1 MILGIWEALELIP
14 RMTLESLF
22 PYVPVLLDYESIDS
36 FFRER
41 NTAAGSTTLNWGFS
55 ITIIF
60 LDAITGIT
68 MPEYPS

>member
-1 MILGIWEALELIP
+1 MTLGIWEALELIP
-14 RMTLESLF
+14 RIALESLF

-41 NTAAGSTTLNWGFS
+41 NTADGSTTLNWGFS

-60 LDAITGIT
+60 LDAIAGIT
-68 MPEYPS
+68 IP